1 MKAIIL
7 AGGKGTRLKPYTTI
21 IPKPLVPLGDRAIL
35 EILIGRLKKYG
46 ITDLTL
52 CVNHLSNLIIAYFG
66 NGKKWGVDIKYSL
79 EHEFLSTVAPIKLI
93 KDLPENILVM
103 NGDLMTDLDFI
114 ELYNYHLENKSLITV
129 ATYKRTVKID
139 FGVIEIDK
147 NKNIAVGFKEKP
159 EYELNV
165 SMGVYVFNKE
175 VLNFVPDGIPF
186 GFDDL
191 MQILITK
198 NKSIKVYPYDGYWLD
213 IGRPEDYEKANEDIG
228 KLNIEGV

>member
-1 MKAIIL
+1 MKAVIL

-46 ITDLTL
+46 ITNLTL

-66 NGKKWGVDIKYSL
+66 NGKKWGVNIKYSL

-93 KDLPENILVM
+93 KNLPENFLVM
-103 NGDLMTDLDFI
+103 NGDLLTDLDFK

-129 ATYKRTVKID
+129 ATYKRTAKID

-165 SMGVYVFNKE
+165 SMGVYVFNKKI
-175 VLNFVPDGIPF
+175 LNFVPDGQPF

-191 MQILITK
+191 MQVLIAK
-198 NKSIKVYPYDGYWLD
+198 NKNIKVYPYDGYWLD
-213 IGRPEDYEKANEDIG
+213 IGRPEDYEKANEDIE
-228 KLNIEGV
+228 KLNL

>member
-21 IPKPLVPLGDRAIL
+21 IPKPLVPLGDRSIL

-66 NGKKWGVDIKYSL
+66 KGKKWGVHIKYSL
-79 EHEFLSTVAPIKLI
+79 EQEFLSTVAPIKLV
-93 KDLPENILVM
+93 KDLPENFLVM
-103 NGDLMTDLDFI
+103 NGDLLTDLDFK
-114 ELYNYHLENKSLITV
+114 ELYNYHIENKSLITV
-129 ATYKRTVKID
+129 ATYKRTAKID

-165 SMGVYVFNKE
+165 SMGVYVFNKK
-175 VLNFVPDGIPF
+175 VLNFVPDEQPF

-191 MQILITK
+191 MQILIAK
-198 NKSIKVYPYDGYWLD
+198 NKNIKIYPYDGYWLD
-213 IGRPEDYEKANEDIG
+213 IGRPEDYEKANEDIE
-228 KLNIEGV
+228 KLGL